1 MQNTFWNNFN
11 ILTDTNGSKIA
22 YNKKDGIGPGIIFL
36 HGLNSDRQG
45 TKANHILN
53 YCISNKRPF
62 ISFDM
67 FAHGESAGQIKDAS
81 LSIWIDNTLQII
93 DKVTHGPQ
101 IIVGSSMGGWV
112 MLHATI
118 KRSQR
123 IKGIIGLA
131 AAPDFTEKI
140 IWSKMTHLQKEEFL
154 KNGFIY
160 ENSEY
165 DDSPYIISK
174 KLIEDGRQNLLLN
187 NKINISIPT
196 ILIHGQKD
204 NDVPWE
210 TSIELSSK
218 INTDDIKTIL
228 VKDGSHRLSRKK
240 DLDLI
245 SKCLDELYFKILH

>member
-1 MQNTFWNNFN
+1 
-11 ILTDTNGSKIA
+11 
-22 YNKKDGIGPGIIFL
+22 
-36 HGLNSDRQG
+36 
-45 TKANHILN
+45 
-53 YCISNKRPF
+53 
-62 ISFDM
+62 
-67 FAHGESAGQIKDAS
+67 
-81 LSIWIDNTLQII
+81 
-93 DKVTHGPQ
+93 
-101 IIVGSSMGGWV
+101 
-112 MLHATI
+112 
-118 KRSQR
+118 
-123 IKGIIGLA
+123 
-131 AAPDFTEKI
+131 
-140 IWSKMTHLQKEEFL
+140 MTHLQKEKFL

-187 NKINISIPT
+187 NEINISIPT

-210 TSIELSSK
+210 TAIELSSK
-218 INTDDIKTIL
+218 INTDDIKTII